1 MARVTKAGIG
11 GAVKVALVPASGDP
25 VYQTIAE
32 MRSWSVEES
41 ADTVEDTNMG
51 SSGVRSY
58 KTTHKTWSGSAD
70 VYMAFD
76 LDESATP
83 DDLDE
88 QFTETHDGIAL
99 SIGTE
104 YMFKFYVDDGDDT
117 WQSYDGTGIVTGISR
132 SVAHDGMAEMSLTIQ
147 GNSALT

>member
-1 MARVTKAGIG
+1 MARITKAGTG
-11 GAVKVALVPASGDP
+11 GAVKISTDNST
-25 VYQTIAE
+25 YETIAE

-70 VYMAFD
+70 VYIAYKYGVSD
-76 LDESATP
+76 TES
-83 DDLDE
+83 E
-88 QFTETHDGIAL
+88 QLTEEDNVAALGAIAVG
-99 SIGTE
+99 ST
-104 YMFKFYVDDGDDT
+104 YYFKFYADDSVGT
-117 WQSYDGTGIVTGISR
+117 PESYNGTGIVTGVSR
-132 SVAHDGMAEMSLTIQ
+132 SVAHDGMAEMSVTIQ